1 MAKTLEQILGWVFLT
16 GLVKSIKTGIPDVL
30 PPEFYSITKDTL
42 ADQGRYT
49 QVTGTRKVSRRVEYG
64 APAMNRN
71 LRDVASYDVKL
82 IHTFEMIQL
91 NVAQYQSLRG
101 YTNYN
106 VQDFGQQEVERQA
119 VEFRAYFDNLEK
131 ATLYSVLANMQIYF
145 DGNGNLLP
153 TSAGSI
159 VTVNY
164 NPDANHQNQLNG
176 IISSS
181 WTSPGTDIP
190 LHIRLIQKQSAKD
203 TGYVL
208 ENCFYGVNIP
218 SYLAINQYA
227 QPFLARSPAMR
238 EKFLDTGE
246 IPQGLFG
253 IKNWHPVYTAFFD
266 QGGPGSALSLQEFF
280 NVDAAVF
287 TPKID
292 SIWYDFMR
300 GTYPVPT
307 TFQPQTQLQGTVN
320 SFEIVQGMFGYG
332 VPIANPMTAQMF
344 FGHTFLPVVKF
355 PDAIF
360 QAIVTP

>member
-30 PPEFYSITKDTL
+30 PGEFWNTTKDTL
-42 ADQGRYT
+42 MDQGRYT
-49 QVTGTRKVSRRVEYG
+49 QVTGTRRTSRRVEYG
-64 APAMNRN
+64 APALNRN

-82 IHTFEMIQL
+82 MHTFEMIQL
-91 NVAQYQSLRG
+91 DVKQYQSLRG

-119 VEFRAYFDNLEK
+119 LEFRAYFDNLEK
-131 ATLYSVLANMQIYF
+131 ATLYSTLANMAIWF

-153 TSAGSI
+153 SSAGAV
-159 VTVNY
+159 VTISY

-176 IISSS
+176 IIIAS
-181 WTSPGTDIP
+181 WNSPTTDIP
-190 LHIRLIQKQSAKD
+190 LAIRLIQKQSALD

-208 ENCFYGVNIP
+208 ENVFYGVNLP
-218 SYLAINQYA
+218 SYFAINQYC

-253 IKNWHPVYTAFFD
+253 IKNWHPVYTAFFQD
-266 QGGPGSALSLQEFF
+266 NNGVNQQFF
-280 NVDAAVF
+280 NVDNLIL
-287 TPKID
+287 TPKVD
-292 SIWYDFMR
+292 QIWYDRML

-307 TFQPQTQLQGTVN
+307 SFQPQTQLTGTMN

-344 FGHTFLPVVKF
+344 FGHTFLPIVKF